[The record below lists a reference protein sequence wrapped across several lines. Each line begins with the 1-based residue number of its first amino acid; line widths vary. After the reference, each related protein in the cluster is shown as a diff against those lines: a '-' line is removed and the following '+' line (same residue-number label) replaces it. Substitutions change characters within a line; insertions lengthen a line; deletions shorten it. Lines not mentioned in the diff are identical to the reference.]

1 MDKVALVT
9 GVGPGTGSAI
19 ARRFHEGGYRVAAL
33 ARDAA
38 RLEQFTASLPGSM
51 PIVCDVADDA
61 ELIRAHDQVRST
73 LGPVD
78 VVVHNAVRGTRGD
91 VLQIDRTD
99 LERNFRVNVTSL
111 LHLTQLVAPDMI
123 GRGSGAIMV
132 TGNTAAR
139 RGKSFFAGFAPT
151 KAAQR
156 VLAESMARR
165 LGPDGIHVAYFI
177 IDAVIDVP
185 WTRAAFPDKPDAY
198 FAKPSAIADSIWHVA
213 HQDRS
218 AWSFEVDLRPFGEV
232 W

>member
-1 MDKVALVT
+1 MDKVALIT

-33 ARDAA
+33 ARDAE
-38 RLEQFTASLPGSM
+38 RLERFTASLPGSV
-51 PIVCDVADDA
+51 PIVCDVADHA
-61 ELIRAHDQVRST
+61 QLIRAHGQIKST

-91 VLQIDRTD
+91 VLQIDAAD
-99 LERNFRVNVTSL
+99 LERNFRINVTSL

-123 GRGSGAIMV
+123 SRGAGAIMV

-198 FAKPSAIADSIWHVA
+198 FAKPSAIADSIWHVT

-218 AWSFEVDLRPFGEV
+218 AWSFEVDLRPFAEV